1 MWKDIPISDAG
12 LIRHEMTAS
21 PLSEVVFGL
30 RWQRPTPANGE
41 IARASDLDASCM
53 LLNERNDLIE
63 IVHPARQRNV
73 NGSVVH
79 TGDCKTGGGSWDN
92 ERIHVFLRALPEDIS
107 KVLFVVTSINGELF
121 EEIGTACC
129 HVTNTVTDE
138 LLCGCD
144 LTRPSR
150 RNADVVARLRRVDG
164 DWKLQTP
171 LTKY

>member
-1 MWKDIPISDAG
+1 MWKDVPISDAG
-12 LIRHEMTAS
+12 TIRHEMAAS
-21 PLSEVVFGL
+21 ALSEVVFGL
-30 RWQRPTPANGE
+30 RWQGAALKNSEFT
-41 IARASDLDASCM
+41 RASDLDASCM

-63 IVHPARQRNV
+63 IVHPAHQRTV

-92 ERIHVFLRALPEDIS
+92 ERIHVFLRALPEEVS
-107 KVLFVVTSINGELF
+107 KVLFVVTSVNGELF

-138 LLCGCD
+138 LLFGCD
-144 LTRPSR
+144 LTRPSS

-171 LTKY
+171 FAND